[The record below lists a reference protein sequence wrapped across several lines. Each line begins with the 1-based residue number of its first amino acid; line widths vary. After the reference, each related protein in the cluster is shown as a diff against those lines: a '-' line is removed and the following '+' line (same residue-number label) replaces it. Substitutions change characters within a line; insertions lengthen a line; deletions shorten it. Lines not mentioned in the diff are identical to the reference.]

1 MAAAS
6 IPSPEAPGIGI
17 DLAESRAFDHLDASA
32 IARAARRWLT
42 PGERAWCAGQ
52 PSFRQ
57 AVVTVLSCKESVY
70 KASRGLVPVHEV
82 TLRMEGDWRSGWARA
97 QAGSEAPVT
106 VLWEAFG
113 DRVLAVAAAGPEDRA
128 RVLLDCIDHER
139 RTIRGRRAG
148 DAL

>member
-17 DLAESRAFDHLDASA
+17 DLAEPRAFDHLDAAA

-52 PSFRQ
+52 PSFRH

-70 KASRGLVPVHEV
+70 KAARGLVPVHEV
-82 TLRMEGDWRSGWARA
+82 TLRMEGDWRCGWARA
-97 QAGSEAPVT
+97 QAGPEAPVT
-106 VLWEAFG
+106 VLWEASG
-113 DRVLAVAAAGPEDRA
+113 VRILAVAAAGPEDRA
-128 RVLLDCIDHER
+128 RVLLDCIDRER
-139 RTIRGRRAG
+139 RMILKRRVG
-148 DAL
+148 ESP